1 MELVNQEHIETLIFT
16 VRGKQVMLD
25 YHLASL
31 YDVETK
37 RLNEQVKR
45 NTNRFPISFMFQLNE
60 KEWEVLQSQIATTGV
75 EENLQSQN
83 ATAKRRTLPY
93 VFTEQGVAMLSAV
106 LKSDTAVLASVQIMD
121 AFVKMRQLIS
131 HSSLLQERLYNLET
145 KQESNERNFEKVFK
159 ALEKATPEPKHGIF
173 FEGQIF
179 DAYTFIAKIIKSA
192 KKSIILIDNYIDES
206 VLTLLT
212 KRAEGVK
219 TIIYTA
225 KITKSLQLDVEKH
238 NQQYPNIEVKRLKT
252 SHDRFLIIDHT
263 ELYHIGASLKD
274 LGKKWFAF
282 SQIDSLA
289 NEVLNKLK
297 QN

>member
-45 NTNRFPISFMFQLNE
+45 NANRFPISFMFQLNE
-60 KEWEVLQSQIATTGV
+60 KEWDALQSQIATTS
-75 EENLQSQN
+75 NQSQI
-83 ATAKRRTLPY
+83 ATSSQKHRSKLPY

-106 LKSDTAVLASVQIMD
+106 LKSDTAVLASVQIID

-131 HSSLLQERLYNLET
+131 HSSFLQERLYQLEN
-145 KQESNERNFEKVFK
+145 KQQDNEKKFEKVFK

-179 DAYTFIAKIIKSA
+179 DAYAFIAKIIKSA

-212 KRAEGVK
+212 KRTANVK
-219 TIIYTA
+219 AIIYTA
-225 KITKSLQLDVEKH
+225 KITQHLQLDVEKH
-238 NQQYPNIEVKRLKT
+238 NQQYPHIDLKQLKT

-263 ELYHIGASLKD
+263 KLYHIGASLKD

-282 SQIDSLA
+282 SQIDSLTD
-289 NEVLNKLK
+289 EVLNKLK
-297 QN
+297 QS

>member
-60 KEWEVLQSQIATTGV
+60 KEWDALQSQIATTS
-75 EENLQSQN
+75 NQSQI
-83 ATAKRRTLPY
+83 ATSSQKHRSKLPY

-159 ALEKATPEPKHGIF
+159 ALEKTTPEPKHGIF

-212 KRAEGVK
+212 KRTANVK
-219 TIIYTA
+219 AIIYTA
-225 KITKSLQLDVEKH
+225 KITQQLQLDLKKH
-238 NQQYPNIEVKRLKT
+238 NQQYPHIDLKQLKT

-282 SQIDSLA
+282 SQIDSLT